1 MRIKVLEEARV
12 VCSNKNSIHN
22 YFAWPT
28 VAKLQDG
35 TLAFVA
41 SGFRMRHVCPFGKVV
56 ICYSRNQGKTWS
68 PPAVLIDTPL
78 DDRDSGILPYGEKSV
93 IVTSFND
100 TIREQRD
107 WAKNH
112 SMSADNPYIYA
123 YLDRVESEGLEAPYF
138 GSTYVLSNDGGYTFG
153 DVRFCGVSTPHGP
166 ACLNDGRVI
175 YIGRIWNRALAESS
189 SSSAAGSPDSG
200 IRDIIECHVLNDNG
214 IFEYLSEIDE
224 IFVDGRKMLSCEPH
238 AVVLPNGKI
247 LVHIRVE
254 DYIRGGFMSI
264 YQSESYDDGK
274 TFTKP
279 HQLLERGEGAPS
291 HILRHSSGKLIA
303 TYGHRLDPV
312 GIRAMVSCDNGETW
326 ETGLTVC
333 NTLAGNDDI
342 GYPSSIELEDG
353 SILTIFYAH
362 RGTETASLYA
372 HRGCDIPSEI
382 MQIVWKLED

>member
-112 SMSADNPYIYA
+112 SMSADNPYI
-123 YLDRVESEGLEAPYF
+123 
-138 GSTYVLSNDGGYTFG
+138 
-153 DVRFCGVSTPHGP
+153 
-166 ACLNDGRVI
+166 
-175 YIGRIWNRALAESS
+175 
-189 SSSAAGSPDSG
+189 
-200 IRDIIECHVLNDNG
+200 
-214 IFEYLSEIDE
+214 
-224 IFVDGRKMLSCEPH
+224 
-238 AVVLPNGKI
+238 
-247 LVHIRVE
+247 
-254 DYIRGGFMSI
+254 
-264 YQSESYDDGK
+264 
-274 TFTKP
+274 
-279 HQLLERGEGAPS
+279 
-291 HILRHSSGKLIA
+291 
-303 TYGHRLDPV
+303 
-312 GIRAMVSCDNGETW
+312 
-326 ETGLTVC
+326 
-333 NTLAGNDDI
+333 
-342 GYPSSIELEDG
+342 
-353 SILTIFYAH
+353 
-362 RGTETASLYA
+362 
-372 HRGCDIPSEI
+372 
-382 MQIVWKLED
+382 